1 MLDRREGTKTLA
13 AWGGVLAAVL
23 PVAFGLVSFFWGQA
37 SAANTRVSE
46 LERKTAAWEAILK
59 SIDQRLERIEN
70 KVYGSK

>member
-1 MLDRREGTKTLA
+1 MFDRREGTSRLA
-13 AWGGVLAAVL
+13 AWGAVLSAIL

-37 SAANTRVSE
+37 SAANARVAD